1 MKKKNLSKRTKLS
14 RRSNVLKI
22 GNTTPSKKLIFIMVG
37 VLFIFI
43 SIGFLVYFMSN
54 KGNSASNAFT
64 SNTDEAITVIQM
76 YGGTSID
83 DLDKNKKPNI
93 QVTIVDANG
102 RDKNGNIHSADQ
114 IITEYN
120 LLIDNNQF
128 KLSKEYDS
136 TLGYAIFYGENP
148 SFIIQK
154 TIEQLNSCSE
164 YKNMVNAII
173 AETQRNKLKPYIYG
187 LDKNVIEKMDKLV
200 TNCYRK

>member
-1 MKKKNLSKRTKLS
+1 MKKKNL
-14 RRSNVLKI
+14 SNVLKI
-22 GNTTPSKKLIFIMVG
+22 GNITPSKKLIFIMIG

-43 SIGFLVYFMSN
+43 SIGFLVYFISN
-54 KGNSASNAFT
+54 KSNSSSNTFNN
-64 SNTDEAITVIQM
+64 NTDEAITVIQM
-76 YGGTSID
+76 YGGINID
-83 DLDKNKKPNI
+83 DLNKNKKTNT
-93 QVTIVDANG
+93 QATNG

-187 LDKNVIEKMDKLV
+187 LDKNVIEKMDRLV

>member
-1 MKKKNLSKRTKLS
+1 M
-14 RRSNVLKI
+14 
-22 GNTTPSKKLIFIMVG
+22 
-37 VLFIFI
+37 
-43 SIGFLVYFMSN
+43 
-54 KGNSASNAFT
+54 
-64 SNTDEAITVIQM
+64 
-76 YGGTSID
+76 
-83 DLDKNKKPNI
+83 
-93 QVTIVDANG
+93 
-102 RDKNGNIHSADQ
+102 
-114 IITEYN
+114 
-120 LLIDNNQF
+120 IDNNQF

-187 LDKNVIEKMDKLV
+187 LDKNVIEKMDRLV